1 MTISVDRQRDRTR
14 VVVGPQLTVANR
26 QEFKDLVL
34 TELKQGPRKFLID
47 FSRTTYIDSSGLGVL
62 VSVSKKVR
70 EHQGELRLLNLGEEL
85 RALFRLTL
93 LDKMFQFDIDAPPG
107 GDATAGSRAPLKP
120 RPGPLYGTA
129 QADFPPPDEASP
141 P

>member
-1 MTISVDRQRDRTR
+1 MPISVDRQRDVTR
-14 VVVGPQLTVANR
+14 VVVGPQLGVANR

-34 TELKQGPRKFLID
+34 TELTHGARKLLID
-47 FSRTTYIDSSGLGVL
+47 FGPTTYIDSSGLGVL

-70 EHQGELRLLNLGEEL
+70 ELQGELRLLNLGEEL

-93 LDKMFQFDIDAPPG
+93 LDKMFQFDMDTPPG
-107 GDATAGSRAPLKP
+107 GEATAGSRVPLKP
-120 RPGPLYGTA
+120 RPGPVHGTA
-129 QADFPPPDEASP
+129 QADFPPPDEATP

>member
-1 MTISVDRQRDRTR
+1 MAISINRQRDGTR

-34 TELKQGPRKFLID
+34 TELRQGARTFLID
-47 FSRTTYIDSSGLGVL
+47 FGPTTYIDSSGLGVL
-62 VSVSKKVR
+62 VSILKKVR

-93 LDKMFQFDIDAPPG
+93 LDKLFQFDIDAPPG

-129 QADFPPPDEASP
+129 QAESPPRDEAAP